1 MSVILDS
8 DKLKCEL
15 SAIFDDYTFDKYIKS
30 VEKFNE
36 VFSNKHSYFPDFKKF
51 LKYISLWEYNPA
63 LNLIEVRNKDCI
75 ISYDVVY
82 DCVYIDCEEKRS
94 PENLLKIGFSS
105 IVFKSICL
113 EAIEFSNNFNMFYIY
128 IYTFVKEISQDL
140 IMKIFSIDVKHN
152 SGTVEIFSDN
162 VKAEIP
168 FISIVNKTEEY
179 DVVVKHTTMNVA
191 VAKEISFINNA
202 VKSTLDL
209 IKKL

>member
-8 DKLKCEL
+8 EKLKCEL
-15 SAIFDDYTFDKYIKS
+15 SAIFDNYTFDKYVKS
-30 VEKFNE
+30 LEKFNE
-36 VFSNKHSYFPDFKKF
+36 VFLSKHLYFPNFRTF
-51 LKYISLWEYNPA
+51 LKYISSWEYNPA
-63 LNLIEVRNKDCI
+63 LNLIGVRNKDCI
-75 ISYDVVY
+75 ISYDIVY
-82 DCVYIDCEEKRS
+82 DTIYIDCEEKRS
-94 PENLLKIGFSS
+94 PENLLKIGFFS

-113 EAIEFSNNFNMFYIY
+113 EAIEFSNKSNMFYLD
-128 IYTFVKEISQDL
+128 TFVEEISQDL
-140 IMKIFSIDVKHN
+140 TMKIFSIDVKHK

-191 VAKEISFINNA
+191 VAKEISLINNA

-209 IKKL
+209 LKKL

>member
-15 SAIFDDYTFDKYIKS
+15 SVIFDDYTFDKYIKS

-36 VFSNKHSYFPDFKKF
+36 VFSNKHSYFPDFKSF
-51 LKYISLWEYNPA
+51 LKYISSWEYNPA

-75 ISYDVVY
+75 ISYDIFY

-94 PENLLKIGFSS
+94 PESLLKIGFSS
-105 IVFKSICL
+105 IVFKSICF
-113 EAIEFSNNFNMFYIY
+113 EAIEFSNNSSMFYVD
-128 IYTFVKEISQDL
+128 TFVKEISQDST
-140 IMKIFSIDVKHN
+140 MKIFSIDLKHK
-152 SGTVEIFSDN
+152 SGTIEIFSDN

-179 DVVVKHTTMNVA
+179 DVVVKNTTMNVA
-191 VAKEISFINNA
+191 VAKEISVINNA

-209 IKKL
+209 LKKL

>member
-1 MSVILDS
+1 MSVILDI

-15 SAIFDDYTFDKYIKS
+15 SAIFDDYKFDKYIKS
-30 VEKFNE
+30 LEKFNE
-36 VFSNKHSYFPDFKKF
+36 VFLSKHLYFPNFRTF
-51 LKYISLWEYNPA
+51 LKYIFSWEYNSS

-94 PENLLKIGFSS
+94 PENLLKIGFTS
-105 IVFKSICL
+105 IVFKTICL
-113 EAIEFSNNFNMFYIY
+113 EAIEFSNKSNMFYVD
-128 IYTFVKEISQDL
+128 TFVEEISQDL
-140 IMKIFSIDVKHN
+140 TMKIFAIDVKHK

-168 FISIVNKTEEY
+168 FISIVDKKEEY
-179 DVVVKHTTMNVA
+179 DVVVKNTTMNVA
-191 VAKEISFINNA
+191 VAKEISVINNA

-209 IKKL
+209 LKRL

>member
-1 MSVILDS
+1 MSVILDI

-15 SAIFDDYTFDKYIKS
+15 SSIFDDFTFDKYIKS

-36 VFSNKHSYFPDFKKF
+36 VFSNKHSYFPDFKNF
-51 LKYISLWEYNPA
+51 LKYISSWEYNPA

-82 DCVYIDCEEKRS
+82 DSIYINCKEKRS

-113 EAIEFSNNFNMFYIY
+113 EAIEFSNNSNMFYVD
-128 IYTFVKEISQDL
+128 TFVEEISQDL
-140 IMKIFSIDVKHN
+140 TMKIFAIDVKHK
-152 SGTVEIFSDN
+152 SGIVEIFSDN

-179 DVVVKHTTMNVA
+179 DVVVKNTTMNVA
-191 VAKEISFINNA
+191 VAKEISLINNA
-202 VKSTLDL
+202 VKNTLDL
-209 IKKL
+209 LKKL

>member
-15 SAIFDDYTFDKYIKS
+15 SAIFDDYTCDKYIKS

-36 VFSNKHSYFPDFKKF
+36 VFSNKHSYFPNFKKF
-51 LKYISLWEYNPA
+51 LKYISSWEYNPA
-63 LNLIEVRNKDCI
+63 LNLIGVRNKDCI

-105 IVFKSICL
+105 VVFKSICL
-113 EAIEFSNNFNMFYIY
+113 EAIEFSNNFNMFYVD
-128 IYTFVKEISQDL
+128 TFVKEISQDST
-140 IMKIFSIDVKHN
+140 MKNFNIDVKHK

-168 FISIVNKTEEY
+168 FISIVNKKEEY
-179 DVVVKHTTMNVA
+179 DVIVKNTTMNVA
-191 VAKEISFINNA
+191 VAKEISLINTA
-202 VKSTLDL
+202 VKNILDL

>member
-8 DKLKCEL
+8 EKLKCEL
-15 SAIFDDYTFDKYIKS
+15 SAIFDDYTFDKYVKS
-30 VEKFNE
+30 LEKFNE
-36 VFSNKHSYFPDFKKF
+36 IFLSKHLYFPNFRTF
-51 LKYISLWEYNPA
+51 LKYISSWEYNSS

-105 IVFKSICL
+105 VVFKSICF
-113 EAIEFSNNFNMFYIY
+113 EAIEFSNNFNMFYVD
-128 IYTFVKEISQDL
+128 TFVKEISQDST
-140 IMKIFSIDVKHN
+140 MKIFGIDVKHKF
-152 SGTVEIFSDN
+152 GTVEICSDN

-168 FISIVNKTEEY
+168 FISIVNKKEEY

-191 VAKEISFINNA
+191 VAKEISLINKV
-202 VKSTLDL
+202 VKNTLEL
-209 IKKL
+209 LKKL

>member
-15 SAIFDDYTFDKYIKS
+15 SAIFDDYEFDKYIKS
-30 VEKFNE
+30 LEKFNE
-36 VFSNKHSYFPDFKKF
+36 VFLSKHLYFPNFRTF
-51 LKYISLWEYNPA
+51 LKYISSWEYNSS

-82 DCVYIDCEEKRS
+82 DCIYIDCEEKRS
-94 PENLLKIGFSS
+94 PENLLKIGFTS
-105 IVFKSICL
+105 IVFKSICF
-113 EAIEFSNNFNMFYIY
+113 EAIEFSNNSNMFYVD
-128 IYTFVKEISQDL
+128 TFVKEISQDL
-140 IMKIFSIDVKHN
+140 TMKIFAIDVKHK
-152 SGTVEIFSDN
+152 SGIVEIFSDN

-179 DVVVKHTTMNVA
+179 DVVVKNTTMNVA
-191 VAKEISFINNA
+191 VAKEISVINNA

-209 IKKL
+209 LKKL